1 MEVCGSCNARSLDKE
16 DKDLQN
22 AKWPKWPKGASGYLS
37 WENFLMA
44 AGMVLC
50 LVVAAGG
57 GKALCITRGCDLY
70 KGYSLAG
77 LSMHFWGAAAFGLG
91 LVLRLTG
98 ARTYRPYILV
108 CFWGEILLVAWQVLS
123 APCSEC
129 LLVGLI
135 WGLLAW
141 KALREPVSQAVWASL
156 WTAALV
162 VVVLELAAPWPIY
175 GKAGAP
181 MRIFFAPGCSACQ
194 EEINKLAGV
203 GDDVMANIALIP
215 VARNEAEVAAVGRIA
230 RTLQTTGNFW
240 LAMMQGMQTG
250 GDSGQPWLSNLVLRL
265 RLWGNKLLLGRMGVA
280 KIPVAFSYGFEA
292 KNGGD
297 GGCGVVDAGHCD

>member
-1 MEVCGSCNARSLDKE
+1 M
-16 DKDLQN
+16 
-22 AKWPKWPKGASGYLS
+22 PKWASKYLS
-37 WENFLMA
+37 WDIFFLA
-44 AGMVLC
+44 SGMVLC

-57 GKALCITRGCDLY
+57 GKALCVTRGCDLY
-70 KGYSLAG
+70 KGYAVAG
-77 LSMHFWGAAAFGLG
+77 LSMHLWGALAFGLG

-98 ARTYRPYILV
+98 AKTYRPYILV
-108 CFWGEILLVAWQVLS
+108 CFWAEILLVAWQVLS

-141 KALREPVSQAVWASL
+141 QALRAPVSQAVWAGL

-175 GKAGAP
+175 GKTGAP
-181 MRIFFAPGCSACQ
+181 LRIFFAPGCSACQ
-194 EEINKLAGV
+194 EEINKLADAGQ
-203 GDDVMANIALIP
+203 DVMANIALVP
-215 VARNEAEVAAVGRIA
+215 VARNEAEVAAVGRMV

-250 GDSGQPWLSNLVLRL
+250 GDAGQPWLSDLALRL
-265 RLWGNKLLLGRMGVA
+265 RLWGNKLLLGRMGVS
-280 KIPVAFSYGFEA
+280 KIPVALSYGFEA

-297 GGCGVVDAGHCD
+297 GGCGVVDAKPCD